1 MLDKPVA
8 PSAAND
14 DIGEETRL
22 KLFETQVVIREAD
35 QERRA
40 RTSPDKQEVAQAARR
55 ADKARYLRQKLDE
68 RADSE
73 REKND

>member
-1 MLDKPVA
+1 MDDGKTEELR
-8 PSAAND
+8 AAQ
-14 DIGEETRL
+14 RR
-22 KLFETQVVIREAD
+22 READ
-35 QERRA
+35 QKQRA